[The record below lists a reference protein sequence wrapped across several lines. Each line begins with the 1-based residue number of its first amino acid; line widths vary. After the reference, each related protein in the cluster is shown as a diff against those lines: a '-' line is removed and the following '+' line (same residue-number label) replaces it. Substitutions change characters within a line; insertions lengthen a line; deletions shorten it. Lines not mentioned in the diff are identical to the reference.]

1 MLLSLLGV
9 LDFLLQLLRVVI
21 IVQFIVSLLVAFNVI
36 NTYNDFVRAFL
47 NALNMICEPLYRPI
61 RRILPDFGG
70 IDFSPLVVLIL
81 ITILRMLLGGVMLD
95 VASSYGA

>member
-1 MLLSLLGV
+1 MSGPGSRSAPRVRNPLTPP
-9 LDFLLQLLRVVI
+9 LQ
-21 IVQFIVSLLVAFNVI
+21 
-36 NTYNDFVRAFL
+36 TFVFSGAHGQQRCTVTIRFVD
-47 NALNMICEPLYRPI
+47 RPI